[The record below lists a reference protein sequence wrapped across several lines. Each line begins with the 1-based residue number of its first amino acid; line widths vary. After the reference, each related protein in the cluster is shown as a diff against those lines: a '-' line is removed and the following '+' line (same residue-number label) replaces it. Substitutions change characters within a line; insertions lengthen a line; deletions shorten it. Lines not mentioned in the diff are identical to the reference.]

1 MLDAL
6 NYLATETLT
15 WAPSNEGGSPYNED
29 GDLKAAIKLTAYA
42 AAVEK
47 FVTNHYTEVMVKVE
61 QLKAETAKREK
72 EEKEER
78 AHAKL
83 HTPSN
88 FLVRGAKGLANLT
101 TLRQRNQG
109 LRHQQKK

>member
-47 FVTNHYTEVMVKVE
+47 FVTSHYTEVMGKYE
-61 QLKAETAKREK
+61 ALEAEKKEK
-72 EEKEER
+72 EAKIAEKR
-78 AHAKL
+78 ARDKL

-101 TLRQRNQG
+101 FRQRNQG